1 MVWGACAIGFGSLVP
16 LFAEDRFG
24 LTPLASGTLLTA
36 RAIGE
41 IVLAISASVLIHR
54 TGYRVPIIVGIVFIS
69 GGLAMIATRP
79 EVLSPYAWLAV
90 GATLCGLGT
99 GMSAPAANN
108 ASIELAPDDVGAIT
122 GLRGAAR
129 QGGAILGI
137 SLATSVAAHTGHEVQ
152 TLTQAFFIL
161 SALLVC
167 MVPLV
172 FLIPDGRHRRTDAA
186 RLAPSP
192 APV

>member
-1 MVWGACAIGFGSLVP
+1 
-16 LFAEDRFG
+16 
-24 LTPLASGTLLTA
+24 
-36 RAIGE
+36 
-41 IVLAISASVLIHR
+41 VLAVSASVLIHR
-54 TGYRVPIIVGIVFIS
+54 TGYRLPIIVGIAFIA

-79 EVLSPYAWLAV
+79 EVLSPYAWLAL
-90 GATLCGLGT
+90 GATLSGLGT

-137 SLATSVAAHTGHEVQ
+137 SLATSIAAHTGHEVE

-172 FLIPDGRHRRTDAA
+172 FLVPDGRHQRSDHA
-186 RLAPSP
+186 RLAARP
-192 APV
+192 APA